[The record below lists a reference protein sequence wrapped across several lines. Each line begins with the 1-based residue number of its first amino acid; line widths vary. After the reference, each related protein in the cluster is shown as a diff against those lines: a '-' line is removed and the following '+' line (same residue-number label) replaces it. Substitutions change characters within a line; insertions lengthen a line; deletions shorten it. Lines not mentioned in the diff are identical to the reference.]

1 MASARPRAVALRPGD
16 FHTAPGMQAQ
26 PVFVCRAR
34 GYHERMDAGLDSTP
48 AADGFAMPAEW
59 SPQAQVWMIWPERP
73 DNWRLDAEPAQHAF
87 ARVANTIAEYQ
98 PVTLGVSHRRFAQA
112 RRLLLPAVRLV
123 ELTTDDA
130 WIRDTGPTFVRH
142 ASGEVRA
149 VDWVFNAWG
158 GLQGGLY
165 ARWDADDLVAT
176 KLAEIERVGRY
187 RAPLVLEGGAIH
199 VDGEGSCLTTE
210 ECLLNPNRNPGL
222 SRAQI
227 EQHLR
232 DYLGVSSVLWLG
244 RGIVNDETD
253 GHVDNLCC
261 FLRPGVVALAWTDD
275 PQDPQY
281 PVSQDAYARLRG
293 MRDARGRTLDI
304 VKLPIPARPVMM
316 SDGEAGEI
324 ERVAGTHVRRGGE
337 RLAASYVN
345 FLICNGA
352 VLVPS
357 FGDAHD
363 ERAAAILAEQFPAR
377 DVRLVPGREI
387 LFGGGNVH
395 CITQQQ
401 PA

>member
-1 MASARPRAVALRPGD
+1 M
-16 FHTAPGMQAQ
+16 
-26 PVFVCRAR
+26 
-34 GYHERMDAGLDSTP
+34 ERMDRLSDSTP
-48 AADGFAMPAEW
+48 AVDGFAMPAEW
-59 SPQAQVWMIWPERP
+59 APQAQVWMIWPERP
-73 DNWRLDAEPAQHAF
+73 DNWRLDAAPAQHAF
-87 ARVANTIAEYQ
+87 ARVANTIAEYE
-98 PVTLGVSHRRFAQA
+98 PVTMGVSHRCFEQA
-112 RRLLLPAVRLV
+112 RSLLVPAVRLV

-130 WIRDTGPTFVRH
+130 WMRDIGPTFVRH
-142 ASGEVRA
+142 PASGEVRA

-165 ARWDADDLVAT
+165 ARWDADDLVAA
-176 KLAEIERVGRY
+176 KLAEIERVVRY

-199 VDGEGSCLTTE
+199 VDGEGTCLTTE
-210 ECLLNPNRNPGL
+210 ECLLNPNRNPAL

-275 PQDPQY
+275 PMDPQY

-316 SDGEAGEI
+316 SDGEAEEI

>member
-1 MASARPRAVALRPGD
+1 MEPMHRLSDG
-16 FHTAPGMQAQ
+16 
-26 PVFVCRAR
+26 
-34 GYHERMDAGLDSTP
+34 TP
-48 AADGFAMPAEW
+48 AAHGFAMPAEW

-87 ARVANTIAEYQ
+87 ARVANTIAEYE
-98 PVTLGVSHRRFAQA
+98 PVTMGVSPHRFLQA
-112 RRLLLPAVRLV
+112 RRLLAPAVRLV

-130 WIRDTGPTFVRH
+130 WMRDTGPTFVRH
-142 ASGEVRA
+142 PASGEVRA

-165 ARWDADDLVAT
+165 ARWDADDLVAA
-176 KLAEIERVGRY
+176 KVAEIERLVRY

-222 SRAQI
+222 SREQI

-232 DYLGVSSVLWLG
+232 DYLGVRSVLWLG
-244 RGIVNDETD
+244 QGIVNDETD

-275 PQDPQY
+275 AQDPQHA
-281 PVSQDAYARLRG
+281 VSQDAYARLRG

-304 VKLPIPARPVMM
+304 VKLPLPARPVMM
-316 SDGEAGEI
+316 SDEEAAEI
-324 ERVAGTHVRRGGE
+324 ERVAGTHVRRGGA

-352 VLVPS
+352 VIVPS
-357 FGDAHD
+357 FGDPHD

-377 DVRLVPGREI
+377 DIRLVPGREI
-387 LFGGGNVH
+387 LYGGGNVH